1 MINYQFFKGSPTET
15 ILLKDS
21 GQSACPY
28 VPPMK
33 YPHPTIAGQTI
44 MGRIPCTSLCPL
56 AEFDEEAGTWTINC
70 GATPRTF
77 NVTEFVVEAKSP
89 FSIS

>member
-1 MINYQFFKGSPTET
+1 MIKYQFFKGSPTET
-15 ILLKDS
+15 ILLKDG
-21 GQSACPY
+21 GQSACPN

-56 AEFDEEAGTWTINC
+56 AEFDEEVGTWTVNC
-70 GATPRTF
+70 GATTRTF
-77 NVTEFVVEAKSP
+77 DVTEFVVEPKSP
-89 FSIS
+89 FSIV